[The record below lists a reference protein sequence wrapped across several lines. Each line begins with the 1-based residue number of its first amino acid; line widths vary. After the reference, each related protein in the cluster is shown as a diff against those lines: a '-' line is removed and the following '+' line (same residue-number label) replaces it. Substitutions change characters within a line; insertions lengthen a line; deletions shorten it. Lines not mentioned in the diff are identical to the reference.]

1 MNRLQIPCLLAS
13 TVFHAVLL
21 ALLVAGA
28 GFATSRSHTEPTVI
42 INFVPD
48 QLIAAPLA
56 GGGSPTAPI
65 SPQNTSAQQR
75 PPQPKPPQTRAS
87 EPAPPPQP
95 KQPQSE
101 PPAAKQPTPQQDLV
115 SRPEPVKT
123 APRKIEVSK
132 VPVVRQQQPSQTS
145 KQSSSD
151 RAAEEAARQR
161 AEAQRMA
168 DQRRAL
174 IGGVVDKLQ
183 GNLSDRTVV
192 QESFGPGGGGPTYA
206 GYDLYVVSLYQR
218 VFQPPIEV
226 TDESAT
232 TRVRI
237 VIARDGTVVESK
249 IISPSGVAALDR
261 AVQAALDRVTT
272 IGQPLPDEIKGD
284 RHTIIIRF
292 NLKTKRLFG

>member
-28 GFATSRSHTEPTVI
+28 GFATSRSHTEQTVI

-48 QLIAAPLA
+48 QLIAAPLV
-56 GGGSPTAPI
+56 GGGSPTAPV
-65 SPQNTSAQQR
+65 SPQKAPAQQ
-75 PPQPKPPQTRAS
+75 PQTQTKTV

-95 KQPQSE
+95 KETKSE
-101 PPAAKQPTPQQDLV
+101 PPATKQPTPQQDLV

-132 VPVVRQQQPSQTS
+132 VPVVRQRQPSQTS
-145 KQSSSD
+145 KQSSSN
-151 RAAEEAARQR
+151 RADEEAARQR

-174 IGGVVDKLQ
+174 IGGVADKLQ

-218 VFQPPIEV
+218 AFQPPIEV

-232 TRVRI
+232 ARVRI

-249 IISPSGVAALDR
+249 IISPSGVGALDR